1 MNPDSASAP
10 AAESADAR
18 IRSAQALLRAGGIQA
33 AAEACAEILR
43 EDPGNADALHL
54 LAETAFRDGRHAQAI
69 DRLRAGMALNPRNAS
84 LPYKLGCLLE
94 EANRPDEAL
103 QAYESALRLDPGFA
117 KAHNNLGGLLQNRG
131 RVERA
136 LPYFE
141 EARRLEPR
149 LWEPHYNIGNLHKLA
164 GRLDLAVR
172 PYQEAMRRKRALDV
186 APPPDGPAFTTTC
199 RSKLLHDIEQLGYL
213 IERGVLAPAY
223 RAVMD
228 EYGEALRVMAGAF
241 EARYLAEFPPDLLA
255 RVAPTYNR
263 LLNFYDAPE
272 LPGPA
277 VNPAL
282 DRARI
287 EADYARNEPG
297 LVYVDDLLTPRAL
310 QELRRFCLESTVW
323 FDFNYSHGYLGAYVE
338 EGFICPLLAQI
349 ARELPRSF
357 PAIFGGNPITHLW
370 AYKYDSSLPG
380 INVHADFAAVNVNF
394 WLTPDA
400 ANRSSGT
407 GGLVVWDKEAPADW
421 DFETYNKDAGRI
433 ERFLEQTGANAVNV
447 PYRQNRA
454 VIFNSDLFHKTDVLD
469 FRPGYENRRINVTM
483 LYGNRAG

>member
-1 MNPDSASAP
+1 MTGDI
-10 AAESADAR
+10 E
-18 IRSAQALLRAGGIQA
+18 
-33 AAEACAEILR
+33 
-43 EDPGNADALHL
+43 
-54 LAETAFRDGRHAQAI
+54 
-69 DRLRAGMALNPRNAS
+69 RLRASIVTSPTDAGLR
-84 LPYKLGCLLE
+84 YRLGCLLE
-94 EANRPDEAL
+94 EEGQLDEAGAAY
-103 QAYESALRLDPGFA
+103 QAALSLDPGFA
-117 KAHNNLGGLLQNRG
+117 KARNNLGGVLQLTGHLEQAFRC
-131 RVERA
+131 
-136 LPYFE
+136 FE

-149 LWEPHYNIGNLHKLA
+149 LWEPHYNIGNFHKLA
-164 GRLDLAVR
+164 GQLDQAVR
-172 PYQEAMRRKRALDV
+172 PYQEAMRRKRGLDV
-186 APPPDGPAFTTTC
+186 APPPDGPAFSTTC

-223 RAVMD
+223 RAVMA
-228 EYGEALRVMAGAF
+228 EYGEALRVMSGAF
-241 EARYLAEFPPDLLA
+241 EARYLAEFPPDLRV

-263 LLNFYDAPE
+263 MVNFYDAPE

-287 EADYARNEPG
+287 EADYVRNAPG

-400 ANRSSGT
+400 ANRSPGT

-433 ERFLEQTGANAVNV
+433 ERFLEQTGANSVNV